1 MILMTILQN
10 NTNGLIKTGLKISPS
25 FQTDPLNSLPDW
37 LKF

>member
-10 NTNGLIKTGLKISPS
+10 NTNGWIKPGLKMSLS
-25 FQTDPLNSLPDW
+25 FQIDPLNSLSDW